1 MCDAILN
8 GIHKIIGPVCYTQN
22 SNYSM
27 FLVELFKKN
36 HCVSNSSTY

>member
-22 SNYSM
+22 YNTSILQPLEQNV
-27 FLVELFKKN
+27 L
-36 HCVSNSSTY
+36 